1 MVRTSMLLQYAQIHV
16 TIRLFDYNQ
25 VTPKNYD
32 DKYTCKFKIIYRTC
46 QNRMTHM
53 NIIWEILKVLYYRVR
68 SKIVPVVIS
77 KPSTDDIID
86 QAKVVIK

>member
-1 MVRTSMLLQYAQIHV
+1 
-16 TIRLFDYNQ
+16 
-25 VTPKNYD
+25 
-32 DKYTCKFKIIYRTC
+32 
-46 QNRMTHM
+46 MTHM